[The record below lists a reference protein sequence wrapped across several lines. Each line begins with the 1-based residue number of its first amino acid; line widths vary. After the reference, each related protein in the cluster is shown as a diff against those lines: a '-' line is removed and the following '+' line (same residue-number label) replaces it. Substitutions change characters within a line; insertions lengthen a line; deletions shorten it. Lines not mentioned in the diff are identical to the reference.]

1 MIINRRNIWSLSWPL
16 IIANF
21 TIPLVGLTD
30 TIIMG
35 HMPDSTYIAA
45 IALGGI
51 VFNFM
56 YAGLNF
62 LRMGTTGIVSQKL
75 GSKDFDEVLLSLLRP
90 LSIALLIGIILFL
103 SKEFLFNLSV
113 YFLTPDEKLQI
124 LYKEYLLVRMIGLPA
139 GLLNIVFLGWFFGMQ
154 KTRAVMIQLIT
165 INVINVIC
173 SLYLAVILDYGIFG
187 VALGSVLAQFSG
199 LFMSVI
205 IFSYSIKK
213 LNLETL
219 NFKKFKNISRFLK
232 LFSIS
237 KDLFIRTMLMVAVQA
252 YVIKKAGLIG
262 VDELAT
268 IEILLVIFS
277 LSSYSLDAF
286 AHSAES
292 CVGVSIG
299 SKNKRN
305 IYKAIRITTEFALL
319 FSILIG
325 IILYLFEFYLIS
337 IFTDISVLRDL
348 ILGLWGL
355 VIITP
360 FISMSAF
367 QLDGIFIGST
377 LAKEMRNCII
387 FSFLF
392 FFIILEFWFENN
404 LDLKELYSSFLLFL
418 ISRGVFLTIY
428 LPRVF
433 KLVKIDKV

>member
-1 MIINRRNIWSLSWPL
+1 MVINRKNIWSLSWPL

-35 HMPDSTYIAA
+35 HMPESTYIAA

-75 GSKDFDEVLLSLLRP
+75 GSKDFDEVFLSLLRP
-90 LSIALLIGIILFL
+90 LFIAFLIGIILFL

-124 LYKEYLLVRMIGLPA
+124 LYKEYLFIRMIGLPA

-199 LFMSVI
+199 LFMSII

-348 ILGLWGL
+348 TLGLWGL

-387 FSFLF
+387 FSSLF

-404 LDLKELYSSFLLFL
+404 LDLKDLYSSFLLFL